1 MTVNGIPW
9 SSKPEVFEVLTYGV
23 NLTALSVVSFR
34 KHLKIPLLTLTQIV
48 VNHNTLSWII

>member
-48 VNHNTLSWII
+48 VNCTTPSAG